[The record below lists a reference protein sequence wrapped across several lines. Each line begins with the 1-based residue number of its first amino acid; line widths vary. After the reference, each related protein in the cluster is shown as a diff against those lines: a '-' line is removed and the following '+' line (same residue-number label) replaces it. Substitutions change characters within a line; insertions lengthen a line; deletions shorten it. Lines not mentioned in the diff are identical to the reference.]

1 MHSSTHTEH
10 YRK

>member
-1 MHSSTHTEH
+1 MRSSKHTEH

>member
-1 MHSSTHTEH
+1 MHGSNHTEH